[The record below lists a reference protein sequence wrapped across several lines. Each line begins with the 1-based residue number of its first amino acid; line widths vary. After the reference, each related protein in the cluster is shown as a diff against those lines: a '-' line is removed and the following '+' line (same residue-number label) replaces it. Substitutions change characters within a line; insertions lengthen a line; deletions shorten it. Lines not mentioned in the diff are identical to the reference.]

1 MVGQKE
7 KKKRRLGGE
16 TERERG
22 GEEKRGERHL
32 QIHTGGEVWKL
43 ECHIYLV
50 TALKQVSN
58 IADLTSSVQRSSL
71 LLRFVGYTT
80 GLNPETKISHFKKQ
94 KNKSPSWQIGSR
106 TVTDLITL

>member
-1 MVGQKE
+1 MEMRASQVIKGALGGGAKR
-7 KKKRRLGGE
+7 KKKEDWGE
-16 TERERG
+16 KQRGREG

-58 IADLTSSVQRSSL
+58 IADLTSSVQRS
-71 LLRFVGYTT
+71 
-80 GLNPETKISHFKKQ
+80 
-94 KNKSPSWQIGSR
+94 
-106 TVTDLITL
+106 

>member
-1 MVGQKE
+1 MEMRASQVIKGALGGGAKR
-7 KKKRRLGGE
+7 KKKKKIGGRNRE
-16 TERERG
+16 GERG
-22 GEEKRGERHL
+22 RREEKRGERHL

-94 KNKSPSWQIGSR
+94 KK
-106 TVTDLITL
+106 